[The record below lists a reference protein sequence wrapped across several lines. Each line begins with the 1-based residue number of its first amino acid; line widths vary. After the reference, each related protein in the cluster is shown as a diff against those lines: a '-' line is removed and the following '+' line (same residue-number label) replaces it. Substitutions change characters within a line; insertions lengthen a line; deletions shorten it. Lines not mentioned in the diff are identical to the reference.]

1 MQALV
6 LLSPFL
12 SSSSSLRLGAL
23 EDTEGGG
30 SPPPGPLPVLLA
42 PSLMRLGALEET
54 GGLPPPGPILILPL
68 DKAWA
73 YQEE

>member
-1 MQALV
+1 M
-6 LLSPFL
+6 
-12 SSSSSLRLGAL
+12 RLGAL

-30 SPPPGPLPVLLA
+30 PPSPGPLLVLLT

-68 DKAWA
+68 DKAWG
-73 YQEE
+73 Y